1 MKIALVQQHASSD
14 RENNTVRGVSA
25 LRQAA
30 AAGAQLVVFPEL
42 SFLRFFPQRTR
53 GSQALP
59 WAETVPG
66 PTTDLF
72 SRLARELGVV
82 VVINLYEQAGSEFY
96 DSSPVLDADGT
107 LLGVTRM
114 VHIMN
119 GPCFH
124 ETDFYDPG
132 DCGATVFSTAAGRVG
147 VAICYDRHYPEYMRA
162 LALNGADL
170 VVVPQAG
177 AVNEW
182 PSGVFQAELQVA
194 GFQNGY
200 FTALA
205 NRVGQEEYL
214 AFAGESFVADPF
226 GRVIAQAPG
235 GVDAILYA
243 DIDFSS
249 LAECSA
255 RKHFLPDRRPEIY
268 GGKGFGLIQS
278 LPEPFQT

>member
-1 MKIALVQQHASSD
+1 MKIALVQQHAFSD
-14 RENNTVRGVSA
+14 REGNTARGVSA

-53 GSQALP
+53 SAQASP
-59 WAETVPG
+59 WAETIPG

-72 SRLARELGVV
+72 SRIARELGVV
-82 VVINLYEQAGSEFY
+82 VVINLYEQSGSQFY

-107 LLGVTRM
+107 LLGVNRM

-147 VAICYDRHYPEYMRA
+147 IAICYDRHYPEYMRA

-182 PSGVFQAELQVA
+182 PAGVFQAELQVA

-205 NRVGQEEYL
+205 NRVGQEECL
-214 AFAGESFVADPF
+214 TFAGESFVADPY

-235 GVDAILYA
+235 GEDAILYA

-249 LAECSA
+249 LAGCSA

-268 GGKGFGLIQS
+268 RGEGFGLTQ
-278 LPEPFQT
+278 